1 MVTFKL
7 VKKAAYKVVGDMKVS
22 SREGMVISYLDE
34 APDLDGMSSKLVCE
48 GQIYNYS
55 SSVFDSWNAIVINSP
70 DSFVGKVIRFIPEE
84 KPKMTEEELE
94 GLRKEIVRQMGVK
107 SMEEAYLRGDWAKV
121 DPELMNKYKEYAV
134 PQIRKTMENMR

>member
-1 MVTFKL
+1 MSAKL
-7 VKKAAYKVVGDMKVS
+7 LDLYRKK
-22 SREGMVISYLDE
+22 
-34 APDLDGMSSKLVCE
+34 
-48 GQIYNYS
+48 
-55 SSVFDSWNAIVINSP
+55 
-70 DSFVGKVIRFIPEE
+70 

-134 PQIRKTMENMR
+134 PHSEKPWRICVDYINLLADTSVQIEVMQ